1 MSYLLNGDRIIMG
14 TDYYPE
20 HWDEQLWGQDL
31 DRMHET
37 GIEVIRV
44 AEFSWNVFEPAEGE
58 YSYDFFDRFLDLCEE
73 KNMKMTLKVSSWR
86 ENSSEAQ
93 PLWEW

>member
-20 HWDEQLWGQDL
+20 HWDEQLWDQDL

-44 AEFSWNVFEPAEGE
+44 AEFCGMYSSLQKENTPMISSTDSWICAK
-58 YSYDFFDRFLDLCEE
+58 RR
-73 KNMKMTLKVSSWR
+73 T
-86 ENSSEAQ
+86 
-93 PLWEW
+93 